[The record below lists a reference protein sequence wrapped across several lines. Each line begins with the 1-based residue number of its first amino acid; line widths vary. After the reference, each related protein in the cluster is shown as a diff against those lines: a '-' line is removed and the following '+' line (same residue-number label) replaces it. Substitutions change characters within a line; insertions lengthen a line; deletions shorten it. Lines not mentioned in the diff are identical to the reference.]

1 MTTMIA
7 QSPGLICSVAPKG
20 LKPIVALE
28 SKNAS
33 KDAGA
38 TVNRAILPENNPTPC
53 PDFVNPRNAKIC
65 GMIRLISPYV
75 AARIRTRS

>member
-38 TVNRAILPENNPTPC
+38 TVNRAILPENYPTPC
-53 PDFVNPRNAKIC
+53 PDFVNPRKRQNLWHDSVDFALC
-65 GMIRLISPYV
+65 RR
-75 AARIRTRS
+75 ADQN